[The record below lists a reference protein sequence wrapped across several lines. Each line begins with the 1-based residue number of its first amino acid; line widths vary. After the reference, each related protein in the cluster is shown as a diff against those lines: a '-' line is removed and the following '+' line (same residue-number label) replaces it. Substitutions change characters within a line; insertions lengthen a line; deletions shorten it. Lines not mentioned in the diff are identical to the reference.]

1 MADWIEQPLL
11 FDCDGADLVGV
22 VAIPAVAA
30 RVGVLIVVGGPQYR
44 AGSHR
49 QFVLLAR
56 SLANAGIASLRF
68 DWRGMG
74 DGEGPRTDFRA
85 ANADLRAAIDIL
97 CDAVPALE
105 CVVLWGLCDGA
116 AACALYDASDRRV
129 AGLVLVN
136 PWVHTETSAA
146 QARLTHYY
154 RGRIGSSG
162 FWRKLL
168 RGDVDVTGATRGL
181 WRTWRRAKGAAG
193 DVPPSASSPEP
204 RLPCRVAAGML
215 DHAGR
220 RLVLLSGRDTVAAE
234 FNLLATTE
242 PLLAAA
248 MTSDQTDRIEFADTN
263 HTFSRASW
271 RDMLANATLEWL
283 RAHFAAD
290 LSLQRAVLASTEEE

>member
-1 MADWIEQPLL
+1 MTDWIEQPLL

-22 VAIPAVAA
+22 VAIPVAAA

-74 DGEGPRTDFRA
+74 DGEGPRTDFRE
-85 ANADLRAAIDIL
+85 ANADLRVAIDAL

-105 CVVLWGLCDGA
+105 RVVLWGLCDGA
-116 AACALYDASDRRV
+116 TACALYDASDRRV

-136 PWVHTETSAA
+136 PWVHTEASAA

-162 FWRKLL
+162 
-168 RGDVDVTGATRGL
+168 
-181 WRTWRRAKGAAG
+181 
-193 DVPPSASSPEP
+193 
-204 RLPCRVAAGML
+204 
-215 DHAGR
+215 
-220 RLVLLSGRDTVAAE
+220 
-234 FNLLATTE
+234 
-242 PLLAAA
+242 
-248 MTSDQTDRIEFADTN
+248 
-263 HTFSRASW
+263 
-271 RDMLANATLEWL
+271 
-283 RAHFAAD
+283 
-290 LSLQRAVLASTEEE
+290 